1 MRGLKNNQESN
12 KRSTVPISA
21 CLQEADHEILKAE
34 HKQQKADHEDLE
46 SGYRIDIAKLM
57 KLYDQLTVPPPPPG
71 VH

>member
-1 MRGLKNNQESN
+1 M
-12 KRSTVPISA
+12 PISA